1 LPESA
6 APALFLPLSRLPAG
20 EGQGE
25 GSFFLLVSFFA
36 GASGC
41 GRPSP
46 RPSPAG
52 GRGRF
57 IAAVVVAALLLD
69 APASATA
76 NAEEEP
82 AAAEHGCVPVGQ
94 WIVPDGR
101 QALPDAIGEF
111 ALRPVVL
118 LGETHTDAEHHR
130 WQLQT
135 VAALYG
141 RRPDMVLG
149 FEMFPR
155 RVQPVLDRWVRGELS
170 ERAFLDEVR
179 WSEVWGY
186 DPALYMPLFHFARMH
201 RVPMV
206 ALNVDRALVR
216 RVSAEGWDAVP
227 AGEREGIGD
236 PAPAAPA
243 YRDRLRET
251 FDGHTLPGKAAEGAG
266 DDPARFDRF
275 VAAQLLW
282 DRAMAEGLAAAVGR
296 QRTDAPQAP
305 PPLVVGIM
313 GAGHVEH
320 RGGVPHQLASLGI
333 AEAAVL
339 LPWNRR
345 YDCAELTPDLADAV
359 FGIDPP
365 PSDGL
370 AGPPPPR
377 LGVALGGV
385 PAQGG
390 GIPVEKV
397 SDGSVA
403 AHAGLKPG
411 DVVVEAA
418 GQKMARAADLTGTIS
433 RQAPGTWLPLKI
445 RRGGKTVALVAKFPP

>member
-1 LPESA
+1 L
-6 APALFLPLSRLPAG
+6 
-20 EGQGE
+20 
-25 GSFFLLVSFFA
+25 
-36 GASGC
+36 
-41 GRPSP
+41 
-46 RPSPAG
+46 
-52 GRGRF
+52 
-57 IAAVVVAALLLD
+57 IAATVATAALLLA
-69 APASATA
+69 APGAASAEDEPDTA
-76 NAEEEP
+76 ER
-82 AAAEHGCVPVGQ
+82 GCVPVGG
-94 WIVPDGR
+94 WVVPDGR
-101 QALPDAIGEF
+101 RALPDPIDAF
-111 ALRPVVL
+111 AARRVVL
-118 LGETHTDAEHHR
+118 LGETHTAAEHHR

-135 VAALYG
+135 IAALHG

-155 RVQPVLDRWVRGELS
+155 RAQPVLDRWVRGELS

-216 RVSAEGWDAVP
+216 RVSSGGWGAVP
-227 AGEREGIGD
+227 EGEREGVGD

-251 FDGHTLPGKAAEGAG
+251 FEGHAPPPGKAAEAAG

-282 DRAMAEGLAAAVGR
+282 DRAMAEGLAAAARR
-296 QRTDAPQAP
+296 QRTDAAQQAAVAA
-305 PPLVVGIM
+305 PLVVGIM
-313 GAGHVEH
+313 GAGHVER

-333 AEAAVL
+333 ADAAEL

-345 YDCAELTPDLADAV
+345 YDCADLTPDLADAV

-365 PSDGL
+365 PSDGP

-377 LGVALGGV
+377 LGVALDGSPAEGGGV
-385 PAQGG
+385 RVQ
-390 GIPVEKV
+390 KV
-397 SDGSVA
+397 SGGSVA
-403 AHAGLKPG
+403 ARAGLKAG

-418 GQKMARAADLTGTIS
+418 GQRMARAADLTGAVA